1 MQGFSLKLKSIL
13 QIEGLRKEM
22 LAGLADQ
29 ADDDS
34 SSVLSANR
42 VMSEDTTHYLLL
54 KTNPQASNSS
64 GFLTKQTEKAP
75 PTQST
80 QSQSEVL
87 SQPSTSKQT
96 PILGKDVRKRDL
108 YHVSE
113 DLVEGLSDDDEETI
127 MESVEAQRMLLESMS
142 SKSITSH
149 SNRPIGGQK
158 AEIENTMVSDT
169 ESDDDD
175 LEVSN
180 IKFSQS
186 ATPDIVSCHQKRTE
200 NEPAD
205 VNSPESGQSKQSS
218 IVESS
223 VTSPLNR
230 PATYDHT
237 TNAQDDS
244 SDKDSDYCVPSKGPK
259 IHIKDTIG
267 NNPDKIDQHHVQIS
281 MNKGES
287 QEIDMKTILSNNT
300 SSHSSDDPLIT
311 DENAGT
317 LPYIAYVVVV

>member
-1 MQGFSLKLKSIL
+1 MQGFGLTLKSIL
-13 QIEGLRKEM
+13 QIEGLRKEL

-75 PTQST
+75 ST

-96 PILGKDVRKRDL
+96 PILGKDGRKRDL

-186 ATPDIVSCHQKRTE
+186 ATPDIISCHQKRTE

-237 TNAQDDS
+237 ANAQDDS
-244 SDKDSDYCVPSKGPK
+244 SDKDSDYCVPSEGQK
-259 IHIKDTIG
+259 IHIKDTSG
-267 NNPDKIDQHHVQIS
+267 NNLDKIDQHPVQTS

-300 SSHSSDDPLIT
+300 SSHSSDDPVIT